1 MGSCKC
7 ARRTYRSKRRVSMKG
22 GKSIFKR
29 LGIARTMKHL
39 GRRKDVKVLGRKI
52 IKKIGNKID
61 RL

>member
-1 MGSCKC
+1 MKKSSSCRNCHGRGRK
-7 ARRTYRSKRRVSMKG
+7 MKG

-29 LGIARTMKHL
+29 LGVAKAMKQF

-52 IKKIGNKID
+52 IKKLGNKID